1 MLKFLAVGSVDYV
14 MLAIIGV
21 MLVLIVVMFLKNRSS
36 SGDGNLEYA
45 KRLETEGNFLK
56 AKQKLLA
63 ALKTPKFKKYGLSD
77 VYDAL
82 SSVEF
87 KMKNFDDAEK
97 YAEEALMRNSV
108 DTAALV
114 MLGRVQS
121 EKGDSQKAIE
131 YFEKAV
137 QIKEE
142 ADTYILIAMEYAKLA
157 DPKSANIAVNGAQ
170 KLKYPKIRE
179 IRKEIKRIVLQKGK
193 GAADVSDEDED
204 I

>member
-1 MLKFLAVGSVDYV
+1 MLKFLAAGSVDYV
-14 MLAIIGV
+14 MLAIIGI

-36 SGDGNLEYA
+36 FGDGNIEYA

-63 ALKTPKFKKYGLSD
+63 ALKTPKFKKY
-77 VYDAL
+77 
-82 SSVEF
+82 
-87 KMKNFDDAEK
+87 DAEK

-193 GAADVSDEDED
+193 GAADVSDEDVD

>member
-1 MLKFLAVGSVDYV
+1 MLKFLAAGSVDYV

-36 SGDGNLEYA
+36 SGDGNIEYA

-108 DTAALV
+108 DTVALV

-131 YFEKAV
+131 YFDGV
-137 QIKEE
+137 LLDISQ
-142 ADTYILIAMEYAKLA
+142 
-157 DPKSANIAVNGAQ
+157 
-170 KLKYPKIRE
+170 LK
-179 IRKEIKRIVLQKGK
+179 G
-193 GAADVSDEDED
+193 G
-204 I
+204 